1 MGPTEKKEG
10 NNQRKNGSISR
21 TRYSVGDKSHTTS
34 SIFRATLNTAKTQ
47 RAHQG
52 LLERERAQKGAGA
65 KRMSLGR
72 MELFAWRNNCKT
84 RVEEVATRA

>member
-21 TRYSVGDKSHTTS
+21 ARYSVGDKSHTTS

-52 LLERERAQKGAGA
+52 LLEREGESERGPGKEQEQKG
-65 KRMSLGR
+65 
-72 MELFAWRNNCKT
+72 
-84 RVEEVATRA
+84 